1 MDKLAPMV
9 CIHSDNNLKNQKLP
23 SHLKQKIN
31 KRKRLLGLDRNLD
44 IPTHVEAIKVLDNE
58 IKTFL
63 PKEELVGYVKQ
74 QQVLM
79 QTFGM
84 Q

>member
-9 CIHSDNNLKNQKLP
+9 YIHSDNNLKNQKLP

-58 IKTFL
+58 IKTFFAQRR
-63 PKEELVGYVKQ
+63 VSR
-74 QQVLM
+74 